1 MVFFRFHVT
10 PLVSL
15 LAHMFKGGL
24 NLRQQLKR
32 LENRAHW
39 GESSR
44 TVKSLLVSIVATVLL
59 VGCGKQPAQKP
70 VREKP
75 AEPVAEV
82 PAQQS
87 SVATP
92 SETVAEAPVQQSS
105 VATPSET
112 VAEAPVQQLPEVKP
126 VEPVAPKNKPD
137 EWATATGGNW
147 DAATRG
153 NTELIKQLLSDGMA
167 VDVKDKEGLTGLYR
181 AAHNDQKETVSLLL
195 GGGANVNIRDKWGN
209 TPLDVTLSDEIADL
223 LRKHGGKTGE
233 ELKAAG
239 N

>member
-1 MVFFRFHVT
+1 MWLHW
-10 PLVSL
+10 SAY
-15 LAHMFKGGL
+15 LAQMFKGGL
-24 NLRQQLKR
+24 SLWQQLKW

-44 TVKSLLVSIVATVLL
+44 TVKSLLVSIVAIVLL
-59 VGCGKQPAQKP
+59 VGCGKQPARKP

-82 PAQQS
+82 PA
-87 SVATP
+87 
-92 SETVAEAPVQQSS
+92 QQSS

-167 VDVKDKEGLTGLYR
+167 VDVTDKEGLTALYR